1 MKLNQ
6 VATNFINHVYMS
18 ILGFFPKCI
27 EKVVNLHES
36 INDLG
41 RIGKT
46 LFRIMGITKFFFVA
60 FHMLTR
66 MIPCQVISY
75 GFVRMSYP
83 RPPS

>member
-1 MKLNQ
+1 M
-6 VATNFINHVYMS
+6 F

-27 EKVVNLHES
+27 EEVINLHES

-46 LFRIMGITKFFFVA
+46 LFRIMGITKKNCSLL
-60 FHMLTR
+60 HLTR
-66 MIPCQVISY
+66 MIPCQVISC
-75 GFVRMSYP
+75 GFMIMSYP

>member
-1 MKLNQ
+1 
-6 VATNFINHVYMS
+6 MS

-27 EKVVNLHES
+27 EEVVNLHES

-41 RIGKT
+41 IIGKT
-46 LFRIMGITKFFFVA
+46 LFIIMGITKKKIVA

-75 GFVRMSYP
+75 GFMRMSYP